1 MELKEKL
8 LLIQTELKAPKNQ
21 RNAFGNYNYRSAEDI
36 LESAKPLCLKHRAL
50 LTLTDDIVVMGEH
63 NPIVIEEQ
71 SYSTKLKKEVTVKK
85 VYGCQR
91 FYTKAFA
98 ILSDLDSDV
107 QIIVTA
113 SAREEEEKAGMD
125 SSQITGSASSYA
137 RKYALNGMFDI
148 DDTKDADATNT
159 HGKDDSSDLKGTQGK
174 TIQLVTENQLAMLK
188 TAYVGDDLNKLLKFN
203 KLDKLEEMTMTKASE
218 LIGKLKAKAEEK
230 AK

>member
-8 LLIQTELKAPKNQ
+8 LLIQMELKAPKNQ
-21 RNAFGNYNYRSAEDI
+21 ENKFGSYKYRSAEDI
-36 LESAKPLCLKHRAL
+36 LEAAKPLCLAHKVL
-50 LTLTDDIVVMGEH
+50 LTITDEIIMLGNRYYVEA
-63 NPIVIEEQ
+63 
-71 SYSTKLKKEVTVKK
+71 T
-85 VYGCQR
+85 
-91 FYTKAFA
+91 A
-98 ILSDLDSDV
+98 ILEDIDSD
-107 QIIVTA
+107 QFKKTKA
-113 SAREEEEKAGMD
+113 SAREEETKKGMD
-125 SSQITGSASSYA
+125 ASQITGSASSYA

-159 HGKDDSSDLKGTQGK
+159 HGKDDSSDLKGTQVK

-230 AK
+230 SKEEAK